1 MPIIRLSVHQWTN
14 LTLAPVCT
22 WNSLVGKAEPYTHYA
37 KRLSYGSFTLTYH
50 NGLDVPRGE
59 NPSPLQVC
67 EWPIEDHG
75 DRLLSLTPLP
85 LSSFR

>member
-1 MPIIRLSVHQWTN
+1 MELPRGEGRTTY
-14 LTLAPVCT
+14 TLCKEVVP
-22 WNSLVGKAEPYTHYA
+22 K
-37 KRLSYGSFTLTYH
+37 GSFTLDYH

-59 NPSPLQVC
+59 DPSPLQSC
-67 EWPIEDHG
+67 EWPIGDHG